1 MFKKFLSVL
10 FCSVFCIGCCVCVP
24 VHAVKIRQI
33 GTEIVVEFIGDEDIA
48 HTVGGLWEVYNAL
61 SRYSESSIMEAAD
74 ALDLMVQ
81 VLHANG
87 VGFEESRNGTPVAC
101 LLAGAILQSCPD
113 CCEEALEPD
122 GKGRLMHWYHPVICG
137 KLRDAAYGFVESFKR
152 LGYMEGDN
160 NYLSLRFSG
169 DLITGSPRNSLKYVM
184 GHIDI
189 SFSRGEFWAAVAD
202 VVMRILYEAYM

>member
-1 MFKKFLSVL
+1 
-10 FCSVFCIGCCVCVP
+10 
-24 VHAVKIRQI
+24 
-33 GTEIVVEFIGDEDIA
+33 
-48 HTVGGLWEVYNAL
+48 
-61 SRYSESSIMEAAD
+61 MEAAD

-81 VLHANG
+81 VLHENG

-101 LLAGAILQSCPD
+101 LLGGAILQSCPD